1 MFNDRGRQDEFPPPA
16 IIARMSRTRPGA
28 RADDVLVEQGRAAAL
43 RLLAANLT
51 EDGILAA
58 TPTSK
63 ARARNYHSV
72 FARDA
77 GICALA
83 MVRSGNPRLIAGAR
97 ASLATL
103 ARHQAENGQIP
114 KFVAPHGDGADFWY
128 VGCIDATLW
137 WLIACKHVSRL
148 APDLAF
154 GAEIEPAVTRAL
166 TWMSCQEHPVLR
178 LVTQNE
184 ASDWADIMPRS
195 GFVLYSNALWY
206 YVKRLY
212 DLPEQDETRE
222 HFNHLFYPF
231 SGEIAEYRRLRLL
244 NHFVRR
250 SARNNDLY
258 LSFVNFS
265 FWGEEGDVLGNLLAA
280 LLGLATDARAHA
292 IVHRFERSQIEQP
305 VSARSTLV
313 PIEPYSPL
321 WRDYMGR
328 HGQNRVYQY
337 HNGGCWPLVGG
348 FWVMLLAA
356 LGDTTR
362 ARAAL
367 ASLARANAVN
377 RWQFNEW
384 FHGLTGRPMGMPG
397 QSWNA
402 AVYLLAFDALEH
414 KIFDNMNH
422 R

>member
-1 MFNDRGRQDEFPPPA
+1 M
-16 IIARMSRTRPGA
+16 
-28 RADDVLVEQGRAAAL
+28 

-51 EDGILAA
+51 PEGILAA
-58 TPTSK
+58 TPTSR
-63 ARARNYHSV
+63 ARWRNYHSV

-83 MVRSGNPRLIAGAR
+83 MARSGNPRLVAGAR
-97 ASLATL
+97 SGLATL

-137 WLIACKHVSRL
+137 WLIAYKHVNRV

-154 GAEIEPAVTRAL
+154 EAELAPAVARAL

-212 DLPEQDETRE
+212 DLPDLDDTRE

-250 SARNNDLY
+250 SAQNDDLY

-265 FWGEEGDVLGNLLAA
+265 FWGEEGDVFGNLLTA

-292 IVHRFERSQIEQP
+292 IAHRLDRARIEEP

-313 PIEPYSPL
+313 PIEPDSQL
-321 WRDYMGR
+321 WRLYMGR
-328 HGQNRVYQY
+328 HGQNRIHQY
-337 HNGGCWPLVGG
+337 HNGGCWPLLGG
-348 FWVMLLAA
+348 FWVMLLAS
-356 LGDTTR
+356 LGDVTR

-367 ASLARANAVN
+367 GTLARANAVN

-402 AVYLLAFDALEH
+402 AAFLLAAESLEH
-414 KIFDNMNH
+414 RIF
-422 R
+422 